1 MSANP
6 KSTDPLSKDEHAAI
20 MRDYIEEG
28 EASALSLGNRG
39 KLKLTEEGTL
49 DPAILDDYWKHG
61 FYVFEGLVE
70 AQELQSLR
78 EAVDNLV
85 ESAPK
90 TPDSNINAKG
100 ETVDYSAY
108 FRPPFRW
115 AKPLSDPLGGTSR
128 NKGRHPVEMQ
138 KLQAGDEA
146 PDWTIEFL
154 DGTLHL
160 MDEALYLYG
169 HPGLLKIAEAVNGP
183 DFAPYNE
190 VAFIKE
196 AGLGPAVAWHQD
208 GTTHWNAPDWE
219 QGAHGFNFMTQLYPS
234 TAGNCVWVLPG
245 SHKLGK
251 VDIKAL
257 VAASGSDRLD
267 GAVPMI
273 CNGGDVMI
281 MNRQLVHGSFAN
293 SSNDRRV
300 TLNAGFF
307 PLKRVLNVT
316 TERLNGDVDSYSAER
331 VRERSRIIQLA
342 IEARKAAYPD
352 EEPYQYAPFADEAE
366 PIEWSGAAR
375 ERHLFNYNRQDMYI

>member
-1 MSANP
+1 MSANLQSP
-6 KSTDPLSKDEHAAI
+6 DGLSKEAHAAI
-20 MRDYIEEG
+20 MRDYIKEG
-28 EASALSLGNRG
+28 EARAMSLGNRG
-39 KLKLTEEGTL
+39 KLKLTKEGAL
-49 DPAILDDYWKHG
+49 DPSILDSYWKHG

-70 AQELQSLR
+70 EQELSSLR
-78 EAVDNLV
+78 RAVDQLL
-85 ESAPK
+85 ETAP
-90 TPDSNINAKG
+90 TSPDAKINSKG
-100 ETVDYSAY
+100 EPVDYSEY

-138 KLQAGDEA
+138 KLQAAEDA

-160 MDEALYLYG
+160 MDEALHLYG
-169 HPGLLKIAEAVNGP
+169 HPGLLAIAEAVNGP

-208 GTTHWNAPDWE
+208 GTTHWDAPDWE
-219 QGAHGFNFMTQLYPS
+219 EGAHGFNFMTQLYPS

-257 VAASGSDRLD
+257 VAASGSDRLNE
-267 GAVPMI
+267 AVPMI
-273 CNGGDVMI
+273 CDGGDVMI

-307 PLKRVLNVT
+307 PLKRVLDVT
-316 TERLNGDVDSYSAER
+316 TERLNGDVDTYSADR
-331 VRERSRIIQLA
+331 IRDRSRIIQLA
-342 IEARKAAYPD
+342 IEARKTAYPD
-352 EEPYQYAPFADEAE
+352 EKPYNYAPFEGASDR
-366 PIEWSGAAR
+366 PSWSESTRAKY
-375 ERHLFNYNRQDMYI
+375 LFNYNRQDMYI